1 MLVRNSQRDGR
12 KGGKFQNHWLGPY
25 KIVEFLGKG
34 IYKLAN
40 PKNDRQ
46 LKKCVNICRLKVFY
60 SSTHQKINF
69 SNSSIFQTQTCSE
82 NEDND
87 SIQPLPSPISPI
99 LDDSIPS
106 LPPPISPILDDSIPS
121 LPPPI
126 SPILD
131 DSIPSLPPPISPI
144 LDDSIPSLPPPIS
157 PILDG
162 SIPSLPPPISP
173 ILDDSIPS
181 LPSPISP
188 ILEDSIPSL
197 PPPISPPL
205 SISKIVTSTP
215 EIHRGYFVPLHT
227 GGISPVSKALF
238 QSTSSQSRVPTLKA
252 VTLTERKRTQ
262 SVAQLKDQQ
271 KQKRIRTAMYN
282 ASNKSQGMFCMYI
295 QYSCVL

>member
-1 MLVRNSQRDGR
+1 MLQPLQPGTLVLVRNSQRDGR

-121 LPPPI
+121 LP
-126 SPILD
+126 S
-131 DSIPSLPPPISPI
+131 
-144 LDDSIPSLPPPIS
+144 
-157 PILDG
+157 
-162 SIPSLPPPISP
+162 
-173 ILDDSIPS
+173 
-181 LPSPISP
+181 
-188 ILEDSIPSL
+188 
-197 PPPISPPL
+197 PISPPL

-215 EIHRGYFVPLHT
+215 EIHRGYCVPLHT

-262 SVAQLKDQQ
+262 SAAQLKDQQ
-271 KQKRIRTAMYN
+271 KRKRIRTAMYN

>member
-1 MLVRNSQRDGR
+1 MLQPLQPGTLVLVRNSQRDGR

-87 SIQPLPSPISPI
+87 NIQPLPSPISPI
-99 LDDSIPS
+99 LDGSIPS
-106 LPPPISPILDDSIPS
+106 LP
-121 LPPPI
+121 
-126 SPILD
+126 
-131 DSIPSLPPPISPI
+131 
-144 LDDSIPSLPPPIS
+144 
-157 PILDG
+157 
-162 SIPSLPPPISP
+162 PPPISP

-188 ILEDSIPSL
+188 ILEDSIPSLL

-252 VTLTERKRTQ
+252 VTLTARKRTQ
-262 SVAQLKDQQ
+262 SAAQLKDQQ
-271 KQKRIRTAMYN
+271 KRKRIRTAMYN

>member
-1 MLVRNSQRDGR
+1 MQSLLPGTLVLVRNSQRDGR
-12 KGGKFQNHWLGPY
+12 RGGKFQNRWLGPY

-60 SSTHQKINF
+60 SSTHQTLNF

-87 SIQPLPSPISPI
+87 SIQPLPPPILEDSIPSPPPPISPF

-106 LPPPISPILDDSIPS
+106 LPPPISPILEDSIPS

-126 SPILD
+126 SSILD
-131 DSIPSLPPPISPI
+131 
-144 LDDSIPSLPPPIS
+144 
-157 PILDG
+157 
-162 SIPSLPPPISP
+162 
-173 ILDDSIPS
+173 
-181 LPSPISP
+181 
-188 ILEDSIPSL
+188 DSIPSL

-238 QSTSSQSRVPTLKA
+238 QSTSSQSSIPTLKA

-262 SVAQLKDQQ
+262 SAAQLKRPTET
-271 KQKRIRTAMYN
+271 KEN
-282 ASNKSQGMFCMYI
+282 
-295 QYSCVL
+295 